1 MISAIGMLDPLCT
14 RRALVGACTLL
25 ACMLSACA
33 PSGDGPPLSV
43 QRDSAGVTIFESFA
57 PAWGDSAG
65 WRVDPEPLLDL
76 AESGTGDPHNFYQVR
91 DVKRRPDGGIVV
103 VNRGSNEIRTF
114 SADGS
119 FVGAAGGHGEGPGEF
134 TNLQQVEVVGDS
146 LLARDIRSRLTLFG
160 PDLQHVRT
168 VQLEDDVTDIRYL
181 GDGTMIVRAVT
192 HYPEVY
198 GVIRPPEVLLAYD
211 LEGVPLDSIGPAP
224 GSEMYVA
231 EMLSGPPLFGK
242 ESVLDTHEGRIFTGS
257 SDHMQIEE
265 STASG
270 ETVRILRIPDYPLA
284 LTPEQVQEERR
295 ARLDIPLPQGVASLP
310 PFFVQAI
317 EDMPSPETRPA
328 YADMLVD
335 PTGAVWLRPFPGQSE
350 RGGAEHWVVLGADGA
365 WLGRVEIP
373 ADFRVTEVGV
383 DEILGVWTSALDV
396 QHPQVLRLQRG
407 GV

>member
-1 MISAIGMLDPLCT
+1 MKSALATRNPLFI
-14 RRALVGACTLL
+14 RPALVGACALL
-25 ACMLSACA
+25 ACMLPACA
-33 PSGDGPPLSV
+33 PAGDGPPLTV
-43 QRDSAGVTIFESFA
+43 QRDSVGISIVESLG
-57 PAWGDSAG
+57 PAWGDSAH

-91 DVKRRPDGGIVV
+91 DVKRLPDGGIVV

-114 SADGS
+114 RADGS

-146 LLARDIRSRLTLFG
+146 LLARDIRSRVTLFG
-160 PDLQHVRT
+160 PGLQHIRT
-168 VQLEDDVTDIRYL
+168 VQIDDDVTEVRYL
-181 GDGTMIVRAVT
+181 GDGTLIVRAVT

-198 GVIRPPEVLLAYD
+198 GVIRPAEVLLAYD
-211 LEGVPLDSIGPAP
+211 LEGVRRDSIGPTP

-242 ESVLDTHEGRIFTGS
+242 ESVLDVHGGRIFTGS
-257 SDHMQIEE
+257 SDEMQIEE
-265 STASG
+265 ISASG

-284 LTPEQVQEERR
+284 LTPDQVAVERN
-295 ARLDIPLPQGVASLP
+295 ARLDIPLPPGATSLP

-335 PTGAVWLRPFPGQSE
+335 PTGAVWLRPFLGQSE
-350 RGGAEHWVVLGADGA
+350 RGGAEQWLVLASDGG
-365 WLGRVEIP
+365 WLGSVEIP
-373 ADFRVTEVGV
+373 ASFRVTEVGV
-383 DEILGVWTSALDV
+383 DEILGVWTSELDV
-396 QHPQVLRLQRG
+396 QHPQVWRLRR
-407 GV
+407 

>member
-1 MISAIGMLDPLCT
+1 MKSVFSARNPLSTRLTRVCT
-14 RRALVGACTLL
+14 CAL
-25 ACMLSACA
+25 ACMLPACGPA
-33 PSGDGPPLSV
+33 GDGPPLAV
-43 QRDSAGVTIFESFA
+43 ERDSAGITIVESLG
-57 PAWGDSAG
+57 PAWGDSAR

-91 DVKRRPDGGIVV
+91 DVKRLPDGGIVV

-146 LLARDIRSRLTLFG
+146 LLARDIRSRVTLFG
-160 PDLQHVRT
+160 PDLQHIRT
-168 VQLEDDVTDIRYL
+168 MQIDDDVTDVRYL
-181 GDGTMIVRAVT
+181 GDGRLIVRAVT
-192 HYPEVY
+192 HYPDVY

-211 LEGVPLDSIGPAP
+211 LEGVRRDSIGGTP

-242 ESVLDTHEGRIFTGS
+242 ESVLDVHEGRIVTGS
-257 SDHMQIEE
+257 SDRMQIETL
-265 STASG
+265 SPNG
-270 ETVRILRIPDYPLA
+270 DTVRIVRIPDFPLA
-284 LTPEQVQEERR
+284 LTADQVAVERN
-295 ARLDIPLPQGVASLP
+295 ARLDIPLPAGVTSLP

-335 PTGAVWLRPFPGQSE
+335 PTCAVWLRPFLGQSE
-350 RGGAEHWVVLGADGA
+350 RGGPERWVVLGAGGA
-365 WLGRVEIP
+365 WLGSVETP

-383 DEILGVWTSALDV
+383 DEILGVWTSELDV
-396 QHPQVLRLQRG
+396 QHPQVWRLRR
-407 GV
+407 